1 MESAR
6 IAIIAST
13 RDRLSSLAE
22 QLEHN
27 LWLYLPDQPSSQ
39 EHERIITQLLDY
51 QPAAIALELQ
61 SGRDYQDFIKQVKQ
75 RLEHEQ
81 PLFVGLIDKAEA
93 PLLISEL
100 ARLALD
106 SFQFI
111 EHAEVSLRRTSE
123 LHQHRLS
130 LQHELQNSN
139 NTAYIAMK
147 AASEIG
153 LLIQLVE
160 RLNGCHTSLEAV
172 FALFGL
178 CARLELKA
186 LCAQVDYE
194 GNLDFQ
200 PHDMVNDTARKVLS
214 EALQSKIRIL
224 SKNRIVVFRYDYL
237 VLMIINAPWAD
248 EATYGRMRDVLC
260 QATAL
265 TEARLKA
272 ISLNKL
278 VHQQHEQ
285 VESIMG
291 MIKRVSSEAQIATRN
306 IMNNLSS
313 ELHEI
318 SITFDFTEEQEQ
330 KLTELS
336 EKALDAM
343 EELHESNAAISEH
356 FKTLV
361 ESIKQSQAISRLHDS
376 PQADQLFQDP
386 LQQNITLF

>member
-1 MESAR
+1 MPAP
-6 IAIIAST
+6 
-13 RDRLSSLAE
+13 DRLSALESKLE
-22 QLEHN
+22 QS
-27 LWLYLPDQPSSQ
+27 LWLYLPEDANDD
-39 EHERIITQLLDY
+39 ETKQLLE
-51 QPAAIALELQ
+51 QLLKAKPIAIALEIE
-61 SGRDYQDFIKQVKQ
+61 SSRNYHSFVSAIKKHFDN
-75 RLEHEQ
+75 R
-81 PLFVGLIDKAEA
+81 P
-93 PLLISEL
+93 PLLIGLVDKADAPLCITSL
-100 ARLALD
+100 TKLQLD
-106 SFQFI
+106 SFLFI
-111 EHAEVSLRRTSE
+111 ENDLGPLRRCIE
-123 LHQHRLS
+123 LNQRNFN
-130 LQHELQNSN
+130 LQQELRTANG
-139 NTAYIAMK
+139 TAYTAMK

-160 RLNGCHTSLEAV
+160 RLNECHTALEAV

-224 SKNRIVVFRYDYL
+224 SKNRIIVFRYDYL

-272 ISLNKL
+272 ISVNKL
-278 VHQQHEQ
+278 VQQQHEQ
-285 VESIMG
+285 VESIMA
-291 MIKRVSSEAQIATRN
+291 MIKQASAESQIATRN
-306 IMNNLSS
+306 IMKNLSS
-313 ELHEI
+313 DLHEI

-336 EKALDAM
+336 EQALDAI
-343 EELHESNAAISEH
+343 ETLHESSSAIAEH
-356 FKTLV
+356 FKALV
-361 ESIKQSQAISRLHDS
+361 DSIEQSQAMTRLQDK
-376 PQADQLFQDP
+376 PAMEEQFQDP